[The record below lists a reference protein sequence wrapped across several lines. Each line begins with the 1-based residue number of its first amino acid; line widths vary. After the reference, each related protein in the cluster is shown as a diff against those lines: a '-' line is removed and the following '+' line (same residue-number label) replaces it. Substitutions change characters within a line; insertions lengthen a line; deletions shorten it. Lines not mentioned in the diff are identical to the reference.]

1 MEQSSWP
8 PRWLTPVPAEA
19 IKLGR
24 HFEPVSL
31 FAEAFGIITKDSVAG
46 VTGTA
51 LDLRP
56 LHVRLLE
63 PMFAV
68 EDGGSRSQLPL
79 VGLPRQKG

>member
-19 IKLGR
+19 IKRGR

-51 LDLRP
+51 LNLRP
-56 LHVRLLE
+56 WQVSLLE
-63 PMFAV
+63 HLSLLFMV
-68 EDGGSRSQLPL
+68 
-79 VGLPRQKG
+79 

>member
-19 IKLGR
+19 IKRGR

-46 VTGTA
+46 VTGGFELATLA
-51 LDLRP
+51 GEPSRTP
-56 LHVRLLE
+56 VRC
-63 PMFAV
+63 
-68 EDGGSRSQLPL
+68 
-79 VGLPRQKG
+79 